1 MAKNPHA
8 AVAASITVFVILMA
22 EYFLRFSY
30 DRPVREVKKPTDT
43 EPFVEKRPPL
53 AMRMQL
59 MNFCIVLMTIFLVL
73 R

>member
-1 MAKNPHA
+1 
-8 AVAASITVFVILMA
+8 MA

-30 DRPVREVKKPTDT
+30 DRPVRKAKKPADT

-59 MNFCIVLMTIFLVL
+59 MIFCVVLMTIFLVL